1 MTKPTRR
8 LSAAL
13 ATAAIAGAALLVP
26 ATAHAAADLDC
37 ASGQIAGP
45 LQSATVKAADGVT
58 LGQMQTPLCA
68 VTGQLIPHPQFTT
81 APGSYEVEFRPG
93 TTGTVEEHAVTIY
106 PAVTPD
112 QLESEGAFFAIAAED
127 DLPGGVWDKIGSASD
142 GLFAMPGTGGPFSAG
157 PVADGLVSGTA
168 FLSSND
174 PKLTAQGS
182 AGLAGEVTWQPV
194 VDPATGDV
202 LWSVQ
207 EYLVPLAAQADLKR
221 TFEVPSAGYQLYG
234 TPTDTSAQRELK
246 KGDAIQATSFTAGW
260 ALSEDGWIR
269 EPAVK
274 PAEEKKDSSEK
285 AGAAWD
291 KVKEKSGDAWD
302 ATKEKTSELTA
313 SASDKVAEKQA
324 SSKTLTF
331 GAMVSSTILS
341 ALAAILAIAGLT
353 VRRVRVRGLALT
365 TPAGISRTALY
376 LVAAPASLALS
387 MAAAATAPLVWVW
400 PPIIAGAAALLSV
413 AALYI
418 YAARIR
424 GGHAHAT
431 PEELVAGLR
440 SPVAIAAGVATA
452 AVAIGGAA
460 LAGLSWPAYVAA
472 GLGSIAIYGGF
483 ALTAKRAPEPA
494 DAEPTDDTPG
504 SETDEAPA
512 EVEQAPVE

>member
-1 MTKPTRR
+1 MTASSRR
-8 LSAAL
+8 FSTAF
-13 ATAAIAGAALLVP
+13 ATAAIVGAALLAP
-26 ATAHAAADLDC
+26 TAAHAADLDC

-45 LQSATVKAADGVT
+45 LQSATVKALDGAT

-68 VTGQLIPHPQFTT
+68 TTGQLIPHPQFAT
-81 APGSYEVEFRPG
+81 APGTYEVEFRPG
-93 TTGTVEEHAVTIY
+93 TVGFVDEHAVTVY
-106 PAVTPD
+106 PAVTAA
-112 QLESEGAFFAIAAED
+112 QLQAAGEYFAIAAED

-157 PVADGLVSGTA
+157 PVADGLASGTA

-174 PKLTAQGS
+174 PGLTAQGT

-194 VDPATGDV
+194 VDPASGDV

-207 EYLVPLAAQADLKR
+207 EYLVPLASEGDSKR
-221 TFEVPSAGYQLYG
+221 TFEVPSAGYQLYDA
-234 TPTDTSAQRELK
+234 PTDTSAQSKLK
-246 KGDAIQATSFTAGW
+246 KGDVTQATTFTAGW
-260 ALSEDGWIR
+260 ALSDDGWIR

-274 PAEEKKDSSEK
+274 PAEKKDG
-285 AGAAWD
+285 GAATSEAWD
-291 KVKEKSGDAWD
+291 AVKDKSKSAWD
-302 ATKEKTSELTA
+302 ATKEKTGELTA

-353 VRRVRVRGLALT
+353 IRRARGLAQA
-365 TPAGISRTALY
+365 TPAGIAKTAISF
-376 LVAAPASLALS
+376 VAARASLVLS
-387 MAAAATAPLVWVW
+387 MAAVAIAPWAWVW

-413 AALYI
+413 AALYV

-431 PEELVAGLR
+431 PEELVEGLR
-440 SPVAIAAGVATA
+440 SPLAIAVGA
-452 AVAIGGAA
+452 AMAVVTVGGAA

-472 GLGSIAIYGGF
+472 GLGAAAIYGGL
-483 ALTAKRAPEPA
+483 ALTAKRAPEPTA
-494 DAEPTDDTPG
+494 PETADDTRD

-512 EVEQAPVE
+512 DAEPARAE

>member
-8 LSAAL
+8 RFSAAL

-26 ATAHAAADLDC
+26 ATAHAADLDC

-45 LQSATVKAADGVT
+45 LQSATVKSADSAT

-68 VTGQLIPHPQFTT
+68 VTGQLIPHPQFAT

-112 QLESEGAFFAIAAED
+112 QLKSDGAFFAIAAED
-127 DLPGGVWDKIGSASD
+127 ELPGGVWDKIGSASD

-174 PKLTAQGS
+174 PSLTAQGS

-194 VDPATGDV
+194 VDPASGDV

-221 TFEVPSAGYQLYG
+221 TFEVPSAGYQLYDA
-234 TPTDTSAQRELK
+234 PTDRSAQRELK
-246 KGDAIQATSFTAGW
+246 KGDAIQVTSFTAGW
-260 ALSEDGWIR
+260 ALSDDGWIR

-274 PAEEKKDSSEK
+274 PAEKKDGGEK

-291 KVKEKSGDAWD
+291 KVKEKSGDVWD
-302 ATKEKTSELTA
+302 TTKEKASDLTA
-313 SASDKVAEKQA
+313 AAGDKAAETKA
-324 SSKTLTF
+324 NSKTLTF
-331 GAMVSSTILS
+331 GAMVTSAVLS
-341 ALAAILAIAGLT
+341 ALAAILAIAGL
-353 VRRVRVRGLALT
+353 VIRRARGLALT
-365 TPAGISRTALY
+365 TPAGILKTALTF
-376 LVAAPASLALS
+376 VAAPASLALS
-387 MAAAATAPLVWVW
+387 MAAAVTAPWAWVW
-400 PPIIAGAAALLSV
+400 PPMLAGAAALLSV
-413 AALYI
+413 AALYVF
-418 YAARIR
+418 AARIR

-440 SPVAIAAGVATA
+440 SPAAITAGVATVV
-452 AVAIGGAA
+452 VAIGGAA

-472 GLGSIAIYGGF
+472 ALGAAAVYAGF
-483 ALTAKRAPEPA
+483 VLTAKRAPEPTA
-494 DAEPTDDTPG
+494 PEATDDTPG
-504 SETDEAPA
+504 SETDEAPPA
-512 EVEQAPVE
+512 EAEPAQVE